1 MLTKSNF
8 PTLRPS
14 QQEEEVIPGKTF
26 KFSGNLPY
34 SAWFCLG
41 IMVKE
46 GSVGDENVRDAWALR

>member
-1 MLTKSNF
+1 MLTKSGF
-8 PTLRPS
+8 STFQPS